1 MKKTT
6 RILRLFIAL
15 TLVLLPMHGV
25 MANISVV
32 PEGPEMPMVGHHT
45 DTSDHGPTVS
55 NMHHKMLA
63 DVTPQA
69 DNQSSD
75 CHGHN
80 MSDCDA
86 CAIHIALKED
96 SEISETYLD
105 PTSYTD
111 YSVPV
116 VTLVLSSKNRPPIT
130 SS

>member
-1 MKKTT
+1 MKKIS

-15 TLVLLPMHGV
+15 TLVLLPMHGI

-32 PEGPEMPMVGHHT
+32 PEGPEMPMVGH
-45 DTSDHGPTVS
+45 DADSDDHGPTVS

-63 DVTPQA
+63 DITPQA
-69 DNQSSD
+69 DNQPSD

-80 MSDCDA
+80 MSDCDT
-86 CAIHIALKED
+86 CAIHIALKEAT
-96 SEISETYLD
+96 EISETFLV
-105 PTSYTD
+105 PTSYSD

>member
-6 RILRLFIAL
+6 RILHLFIAL
-15 TLVLLPMHGV
+15 ILAVLPMHGV
-25 MANISVV
+25 MANFSVV
-32 PEGPEMPMVGHHT
+32 PEGLEMPMAGHHA
-45 DTSDHGPTVS
+45 DSDDHGPTVS

-63 DVTPQA
+63 DVTPKA
-69 DNQSSD
+69 DYQSSD

-86 CAIHIALKED
+86 CAIHIALKEAT
-96 SEISETYLD
+96 EISETFIV

>member
-1 MKKTT
+1 MKKAT
-6 RILRLFIAL
+6 RILHLFMAL

-25 MANISVV
+25 MADFSMAA
-32 PEGPEMPMVGHHT
+32 EGSEMPMVGHHA
-45 DTSDHGPTVS
+45 DSGNHGPTVPDI
-55 NMHHKMLA
+55 HHAMLP
-63 DVTPQA
+63 DMTPQA
-69 DNQSSD
+69 ENQSSD

-86 CAIHIALKED
+86 CAIHIALKEAT
-96 SEISETYLD
+96 EISETSLD

-111 YSVPV
+111 YCVPV